1 MTENKDPVCKMEVEA
16 GSAAATREYKGQ
28 TFYFCS
34 AGCAKNFDADPARYV
49 RQAKPESH
57 GSSESPSDS
66 EHCHHH
72 DAQDSKSKH
81 SHRHGAQNHHLHS
94 VASVRTPAIKG
105 TYTCPMHPE
114 VVSDKPGN
122 CPKCDM
128 TLESII
134 PRPSEIKTTSETKT
148 IYTCPMHPEIEQD
161 HPGQCPKCGM
171 TLEPKTVGGVDEQDQ
186 REIRSLAVKFW
197 VGLALTVPVLFL
209 AMGKYIPGLHL
220 SGLIPMAV
228 SKWLELISQHAR
240 DSLGGCD
247 VFRSWLA
254 LHHQSTTEHV
264 YLDRTG
270 GRGGLPV

>member
-1 MTENKDPVCKMEVEA
+1 
-16 GSAAATREYKGQ
+16 
-28 TFYFCS
+28 
-34 AGCAKNFDADPARYV
+34 
-49 RQAKPESH
+49 
-57 GSSESPSDS
+57 
-66 EHCHHH
+66 
-72 DAQDSKSKH
+72 
-81 SHRHGAQNHHLHS
+81 
-94 VASVRTPAIKG
+94 
-105 TYTCPMHPE
+105 
-114 VVSDKPGN
+114 
-122 CPKCDM
+122 
-128 TLESII
+128 
-134 PRPSEIKTTSETKT
+134 
-148 IYTCPMHPEIEQD
+148 MHPEIEQD

-171 TLEPKTVGGVDEQDQ
+171 TLEPKTVGGVDEQEQ